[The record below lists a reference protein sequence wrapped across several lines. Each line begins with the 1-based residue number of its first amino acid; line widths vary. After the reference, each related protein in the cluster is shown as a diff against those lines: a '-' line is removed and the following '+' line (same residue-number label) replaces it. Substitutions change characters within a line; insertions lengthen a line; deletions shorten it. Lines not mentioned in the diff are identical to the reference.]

1 MEQLKQRDTPPKR
14 KRKFCPKKVVE
25 QLGGPWEGLQR
36 HHVDHGS
43 KGDDDSMEDDEDE
56 DEVLEEDNGSGQEEV
71 EEEEEQHQWYP
82 VWLIWEINFC
92 DLKIVGFHVF

>member
-1 MEQLKQRDTPPKR
+1 
-14 KRKFCPKKVVE
+14 
-25 QLGGPWEGLQR
+25 
-36 HHVDHGS
+36 
-43 KGDDDSMEDDEDE
+43 
-56 DEVLEEDNGSGQEEV
+56 LEEDNGSGQEEEEE